1 MNIAIKEANIHYN
14 DIDYIN
20 AHGTSTKYNDLTET
34 KAIKSIFKDCSKNIF
49 VSSTKSM
56 IGHSLGASGALEA
69 INTILT
75 INNSLITPTI
85 NYTTPDPQ
93 CDLNYVPNNSLNHS
107 VTNALSNSFGFG
119 GHNSTLAIGKYN

>member
-1 MNIAIKEANIHYN
+1 
-14 DIDYIN
+14 
-20 AHGTSTKYNDLTET
+20 
-34 KAIKSIFKDCSKNIF
+34 
-49 VSSTKSM
+49 M

-69 INTILT
+69 ITTILT